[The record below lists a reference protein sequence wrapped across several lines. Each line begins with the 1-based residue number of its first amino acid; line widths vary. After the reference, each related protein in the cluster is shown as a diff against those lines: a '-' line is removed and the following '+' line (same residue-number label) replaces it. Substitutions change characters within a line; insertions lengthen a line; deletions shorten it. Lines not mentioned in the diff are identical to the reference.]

1 MLLTIG
7 PGGCGFS
14 FLNWTISF
22 LRGDTVYQT
31 LDGIEHAVVPNP
43 ILGLTAHE
51 YGQDHLR
58 IENSKSNY
66 DLATPHS
73 IIYAVPGNQ
82 TDFEYLLTLPGKK
95 IVFDTADHSKML
107 MARALVC
114 VPKSAN
120 NLMALWTDLS
130 RDHDP
135 DLVMEVMLQCHRF
148 FTQYYQ
154 LPTRSRW
161 FFQVN
166 YTDIFSHLD
175 QTIVPLFAYLEL
187 EIDSARLRHWQ
198 HIYTQFKTL
207 NQRDFCSELIPMTT
221 EHSEQKTQIFKE
233 ILAWKNGSYQNT

>member
-82 TDFEYLLTLPGKK
+82 TDFEYLLALPGKK

-135 DLVMEVMLQCHRF
+135 DLVMEVMLQCHKF

-154 LPTRSRW
+154 LPAQTAS
-161 FFQVN
+161 FTVN
-166 YTDIFSHLD
+166 YADIFSGLD
-175 QTIVPLFAYLEL
+175 QIIQPMFKYLEYSV
-187 EIDSARLRHWQ
+187 DSSRLPHWQ
-198 HIYTQFKTL
+198 HIYSQFTQL
-207 NQRDFCSELIPMTT
+207 NRRDFYGELVPVIHP
-221 EHSEQKTQIFKE
+221 HSPQKTQIFKQ
-233 ILAWKNGSYQNT
+233 ILAWKNGLSPNT